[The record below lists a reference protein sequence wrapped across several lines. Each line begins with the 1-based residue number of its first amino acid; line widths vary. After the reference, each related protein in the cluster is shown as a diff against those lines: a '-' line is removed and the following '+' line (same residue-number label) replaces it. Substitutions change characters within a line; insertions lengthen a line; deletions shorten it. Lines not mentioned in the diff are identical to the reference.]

1 MRIKNIKDADLKLL
15 EFKDYYIAEP
25 NKYKGKWNE
34 LFKNNNPIH
43 LEIGMGKG
51 KFLKESA
58 VLNSNINYIGIEK
71 SDTVLLKAARMIS
84 KTKLENIYLLSVD
97 ANNLLDYFASLEV
110 SKIYLNFSDPW
121 PKERHA
127 KRRLTAP
134 HFLRQYLDILEN
146 EGVLELKTDN
156 ENLFNYSLSTLSKTN
171 FIIKK
176 QSTDFDSKINDS
188 VETEYEQKF
197 KEENKNI
204 YYIKAVKMTTKK
216 RMKLYEDLTN
226 LNGPSGDEGLVKEY
240 LLEEYKKKTY
250 EILRDGLG
258 SVFGVKKG
266 KKDEPVIMIAGHM
279 DEVGGMV
286 TRLQEN
292 GFIKFINI
300 GGVVPHVWVSQNVV
314 IETTKGKVKG
324 VVASVPPH
332 MGATGEIKVEN
343 LFIDVGAESKKDLEK
358 WGIKPGDFLTFE
370 NDYYITK
377 NKNRI
382 VSKAWDNR
390 FGTGMALEV
399 FRELKN
405 ISHPNTVIC
414 GATVQEEVGLR
425 GAKTSSQMVEPDLF
439 IALDVSPVGDATP
452 GPGDAFGKLNGGFLI
467 RFYDPRNIMNPK
479 MLEYVEGL
487 AKKHKIDYQFFLSMG
502 GTDAAIA
509 QYAGSGCFS
518 ITIGL
523 PGRYIHSN
531 TSMIDVRDVEAV
543 KAIVLEII
551 KDFSKERLLE
561 LKK

>member
-58 VLNSNINYIGIEK
+58 VLNPNINYIGIEK
-71 SDTVLLKAARMIS
+71 SNTVLLKAARMIS

-134 HFLRQYLDILEN
+134 HFLRQYLDILVN

-240 LLEEYKKKTY
+240 LLEEYKKETD

-258 SVFGVKKG
+258 SVFGVKRG

-332 MGATGEIKVEN
+332 MGANGEIKVEN

>member
-1 MRIKNIKDADLKLL
+1 MRVKNIKDADIKLL
-15 EFKDYYIAEP
+15 EYKDYYLEKS
-25 NKYKGKWNE
+25 NEYKGKWKE

-58 VLNSNINYIGIEK
+58 KLNPNINYIGIEK
-71 SDTVLLKAARMIS
+71 SSTILLKAVRMINE
-84 KTKLENIYLLSVD
+84 TKLKNIYLLNID
-97 ANNLLDYFASLEV
+97 ASNLLDYFASSEI
-110 SKIYLNFSDPW
+110 SHIYLNFSDPW
-121 PKERHA
+121 PKDRHA

-134 HFLRQYLDILEN
+134 SFLRKYQDIIVN
-146 EGVLELKTDN
+146 SGVIEIKTDN
-156 ENLFNYSLSTLSKTN
+156 ENLFNYSLETLEEAK
-171 FIIKK
+171 FLIKE
-176 QSTDFDSKINDS
+176 QSSNFDSKKRNI

-197 KEENKNI
+197 KESNKTI
-204 YYIKAVKMTTKK
+204 YYIKVVKMTTKK
-216 RMKLYEDLTN
+216 RMKLYEDLAN
-226 LNGPSGDEGLVKEY
+226 LHGPSGDEGQVRDY
-240 LLEEYKKKTY
+240 LLKVYRAEAD

-258 SVFGVKKG
+258 SVFGMKKG

-292 GFIKFINI
+292 GFVKFINI

-314 IETTKGKVKG
+314 IQTAKGKVKG
-324 VVASVPPH
+324 VVGSVPPH
-332 MGATGEIKVEN
+332 MGATGEVTMES

-358 WGIKPGDFLTFE
+358 YGIKPGDFLTFE
-370 NDYYITK
+370 NDYYVTK

-405 ISHPNTVIC
+405 IEHPNTVIC

-439 IALDVSPVGDATP
+439 IAIDVSPVGDATP
-452 GPGDAFGKLNGGFLI
+452 GPGDDFGKLNGGFLI

-509 QYAGSGCFS
+509 RYAGSGCFS

-561 LKK
+561 LKQ

>member
-58 VLNSNINYIGIEK
+58 VLNPNINYIGIEK

-134 HFLRQYLDILEN
+134 HFLRQYLDILVN

-240 LLEEYKKKTY
+240 LLEEYKKETD

-258 SVFGVKKG
+258 SVFGVKRG

-332 MGATGEIKVEN
+332 MGANGEIKVEN

>member
-1 MRIKNIKDADLKLL
+1 MRIKNIKDANLKLL

-240 LLEEYKKKTY
+240 LLEEYKKETD

-258 SVFGVKKG
+258 SVFGVKRG

>member
-240 LLEEYKKKTY
+240 LLEEYKKETD

-258 SVFGVKKG
+258 SVFGVKRG

>member
-58 VLNSNINYIGIEK
+58 VLNPNINYIGIEK
-71 SDTVLLKAARMIS
+71 SNTVLLKAARMIS

-134 HFLRQYLDILEN
+134 HFLRQYLDILVN

-240 LLEEYKKKTY
+240 LLEEYKKETD

-258 SVFGVKKG
+258 SVFGVKRG

>member
-58 VLNSNINYIGIEK
+58 VLNPNINYIGIEK

-134 HFLRQYLDILEN
+134 HFLRQYLDILVN

-240 LLEEYKKKTY
+240 LLEEYKKETD

-258 SVFGVKKG
+258 SVFGVKRG

>member
-1 MRIKNIKDADLKLL
+1 MRIKNIKDADIKLL
-15 EFKDYYIAEP
+15 EFKDYYVSEP
-25 NKYKGKWNE
+25 NKYKGKWKE

-58 VLNSNINYIGIEK
+58 ELNPNINYIGIEK

-84 KTKLENIYLLSVD
+84 ETKLKNIHLLSID
-97 ANNLLDYFASLEV
+97 ANNLLDYFASQEV

-127 KRRLTAP
+127 RRRLTAP
-134 HFLRQYLDILEN
+134 SFLRKYQDVLVKD
-146 EGVLELKTDN
+146 GVIELKTDN
-156 ENLFNYSLSTLSKTN
+156 ENLFNYSLDTFEKAN

-176 QSTDFDSKINDS
+176 QSNNYDSKINNS

-197 KEENKNI
+197 KGENKTI
-204 YYIKAVKMTTKK
+204 YYIKVVKMTTKK
-216 RMKLYEDLTN
+216 RMKLYEDLVN
-226 LNGPSGDEGLVKEY
+226 LHGPSGDEGLVKEY
-240 LLEEYKKKTY
+240 LLKEYKKETD

-258 SVFGVKKG
+258 SVFGVKRG

-300 GGVVPHVWVSQNVV
+300 GGVVPHLWVSQNVV
-314 IETTKGKVKG
+314 IQTAKGKVKG

-332 MGATGEIKVEN
+332 MGASGEVKVES

-399 FRELKN
+399 FQELKN
-405 ISHPNTVIC
+405 IEHPNTVIC

-439 IALDVSPVGDATP
+439 IAIDVSPVGDATP
-452 GPGDAFGKLNGGFLI
+452 GPGDSFGKLNGGFLI
-467 RFYDPRNIMNPK
+467 RFYDPSNIMNPK

-487 AKKHKIDYQFFLSMG
+487 AKKHKIDYQFFLSRG
-502 GTDAAIA
+502 GTDAAVA